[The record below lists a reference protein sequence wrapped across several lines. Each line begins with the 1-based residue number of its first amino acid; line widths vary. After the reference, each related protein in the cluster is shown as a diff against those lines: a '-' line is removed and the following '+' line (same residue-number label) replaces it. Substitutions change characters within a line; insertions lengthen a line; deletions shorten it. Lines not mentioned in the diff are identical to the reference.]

1 MGTHIRQVEIMSDKS
16 STIVALKFSELKS
29 LDVPQLKEKLE
40 AATKQL
46 WEVRS
51 SSGHNRTIHKAKVA
65 KKNVAAVKRA
75 IAEFVREAANAEYKD
90 LPIMKMPKKMSPVR
104 TRKERTNLNT
114 IRDKPR
120 TTLRTIRKRSKCPK
134 FRFYI
139 KA

>member
-1 MGTHIRQVEIMSDKS
+1 MGTHIRQVEIMSDRG

-29 LDVPQLKEKLE
+29 LDVPQLKEKLD

-51 SSGHNRTIHKAKVA
+51 SNGHNRTIHKAKVA

-75 IAEFVREAANAEYKD
+75 NAEYKD
-90 LPIMKMPKKMSPVR
+90 LPIMKMPKKMRPVR

-120 TTLRTIRKRSKCPK
+120 TTLRTVRKRSKCPK